1 MTELNI
7 TLVQSHLVW
16 EQPKANRSHFN
27 HLLQSVQK
35 TDVIVLP
42 ELFTT
47 AFCLNAK
54 AESMDGE
61 SIQWMLERSK
71 EMQAL
76 IIGSILIEEDGSIY
90 NRLICAFPG
99 GSLQHYDKRHLFG
112 MMSESDYITKGD
124 KRLTF
129 EYKGWNIC
137 PLICYDLRFPVYS
150 RNNDDFDVLIYVA
163 NWPVTRI
170 DHWNKLLVARAI
182 ENQSYVVGVNR
193 VGEDVN
199 GINYNGQST
208 LIDANGHIIY
218 IGGQNQEVK
227 SIIISKEKLQ
237 SVRSRLPFLKDADSF
252 TIH

>member
-7 TLVQSHLVW
+7 TIVQSYLQW
-16 EQPKANRSHFN
+16 EQPKANRLHFN
-27 HLLQSVQK
+27 QLLQSVGK

-54 AESMDGE
+54 AESMSGK
-61 SIQWMLERSK
+61 SIQWMLEHSK
-71 EMQAL
+71 EKEAL
-76 IIGSILIEEDGSIY
+76 VIGSILVEENGSIY
-90 NRLICAFPG
+90 NRLICAFPD

-112 MMSESDYITKGD
+112 MMNESDYITKGD
-124 KRLTF
+124 KRITL

-150 RNNDDFDVLIYVA
+150 RNNDDYDVLIYVA
-163 NWPVTRI
+163 NWPVKRI
-170 DHWNKLLVARAI
+170 EHWNKLLVARAI

-193 VGEDVN
+193 VGEDIN
-199 GINYNGQST
+199 GINYNGQSA

-218 IGGQNQEVK
+218 IGGENEDVK
-227 SIIISKEKLQ
+227 TVVISKDDLQ
-237 SVRSRLPFLKDADSF
+237 SVRSKLPFLKDADAF